1 MSGLMWARHEL
12 SWLPAAADDFRGR
25 LKTLDPA
32 DGKLGRKL
40 SGLASQRL
48 SVNQLSAL
56 RRAAGKLKEAGAT
69 FKPLRPVKVA
79 VVGNASTELINE
91 ALVGTGL
98 RHGLDLDVVQLP
110 FGSLES
116 QILDPTSELNA
127 SRPQVVWILLTH
139 HHFAHDLPG
148 AYALADVNK
157 DQAAK
162 AVARLF
168 QLTDVLASRLGA
180 TVVFQTVP
188 PPVETIF
195 GSAERRI
202 ANTMGSFVAALNLR
216 ILQSVNPPHLVFDM
230 EALAKSVG
238 LDDWHDA
245 IQWHAYKLPF
255 AQRLVPLVTDHFAR
269 LLAAWKGLSRKCLV
283 MDLDNTLWGGVIGDD
298 GLENIAVG
306 QGSAAG
312 EAYLDV
318 QRMALKLRQRGI
330 VLAVSSKND
339 DAIARGPFRDHPDML
354 LREEHV
360 AVFQANWSDKAANLR
375 LIAEKL
381 DIGLDALVLL
391 DDNPAERAQIRLEL
405 PEVAVPEL
413 PSDPAYYPRALS
425 AAGYFEAVTL
435 VEEDL
440 KRAEMYGQNAQR
452 LELLESS
459 SDLGTYL
466 KSLKMQISFADFDPV
481 GRARIAQLINKSN
494 QFNLTTRRYSE
505 AEVAKME
512 ADPNVV
518 TLQVRL
524 RDCFGDNGMIAVI
537 IVRPTT
543 PQTFEIDTWLMSCR
557 VLKRRVEE
565 ACLAELAARVKAQ
578 GGKRL
583 IGRFIPTGRNELV
596 RDHYAKLGFSQAEET
611 PEGTTVWSLDLETYR
626 CDELPFEVER
636 SLALVNA

>member
-1 MSGLMWARHEL
+1 M
-12 SWLPAAADDFRGR
+12 
-25 LKTLDPA
+25 
-32 DGKLGRKL
+32 
-40 SGLASQRL
+40 
-48 SVNQLSAL
+48 
-56 RRAAGKLKEAGAT
+56 
-69 FKPLRPVKVA
+69 
-79 VVGNASTELINE
+79 
-91 ALVGTGL
+91 
-98 RHGLDLDVVQLP
+98 
-110 FGSLES
+110 
-116 QILDPTSELNA
+116 
-127 SRPQVVWILLTH
+127 
-139 HHFAHDLPG
+139 
-148 AYALADVNK
+148 
-157 DQAAK
+157 
-162 AVARLF
+162 
-168 QLTDVLASRLGA
+168 SRLGA
-180 TVVFQTVP
+180 TVIFQTVP
-188 PPVETIF
+188 PPTETIF
-195 GSAERRI
+195 GSADRRVG
-202 ANTMGSFVAALNLR
+202 NTMGSFIAALNLR
-216 ILQSVNPPHLVFDM
+216 ILQSVDAPHLVFDM
-230 EALAKSVG
+230 ETLAQSVG

-255 AQRLVPLVTDHFAR
+255 AQRLVPLVADHLAR

-339 DAIARGPFRDHPDML
+339 DAVARSPFRDHPDML
-354 LREEHV
+354 LREEHI

-375 LIAEKL
+375 AIAEKL
-381 DIGLDALVLL
+381 DIGTDALVLL

-425 AAGYFEAVTL
+425 AAGYFEATTV

-440 KRAEMYGQNAQR
+440 KRADMYGQNAQR

-459 SDLGTYL
+459 SDLGGYL
-466 KSLKMQISFADFDPV
+466 KSLKMQISFSDFEPL

-512 ADPNVV
+512 AEPDLV

-537 IVRPTT
+537 IARAAASH
-543 PQTFEIDTWLMSCR
+543 TFEIDTWLMSCR

-565 ACLAELAARVKAQ
+565 ACLAELAARVRAR
-578 GGKRL
+578 GGRKL
-583 IGRFIPTGRNELV
+583 VGRFIPTGRNELV
-596 RDHYAKLGFSQAEET
+596 REHYAKLGFAQTEET
-611 PEGTTVWSLDLETYR
+611 ADGTTVWSLDLDTYR
-626 CDELPFEVER
+626 SDDLPFEVEG
-636 SLALVNA
+636 SQALVNA